1 MELENKRENIEIMN
15 LYKNRKGRELL
26 NFVDELKGDI
36 KINALE
42 RLISEMARDAKKDDF
57 DFDLSKWE
65 LYKEGE
71 YKFEVQYSENCIY
84 QSHQI
89 LWELLKRYS
98 KLDNRI
104 KKGNRLKTYL
114 NSIDAY
120 LWSGCE
126 KDIINLYKTYSD
138 KFVKSKQYLK
148 KLDKL
153 VEFFVKNDRGD
164 SKPFIVEYLVIQLP
178 KSEEHR
184 KYRNLLK
191 LVRAGVGNIAIK
203 MCKCNITG
211 PNSQDLEREVDLDC
225 PIHGERGKRESDTT
239 LITAIKYFEYE
250 YKRDLE

>member
-1 MELENKRENIEIMN
+1 MELENKRENIEIMK

-26 NFVDELKGDI
+26 NYVDKLKEDI

-42 RLISEMARDAKKDDF
+42 RLISEMAKDTKKDDIKF
-57 DFDLSKWE
+57 NNEWE
-65 LYKEGE
+65 VEKRGE
-71 YKFEVQYSENCIY
+71 YNFSVEYSKNCIF

-98 KLDNRI
+98 KLDD
-104 KKGNRLKTYL
+104 KVDKGNRLKTYL

-126 KDIINLYKTYSD
+126 EDVINLYKAYSH

-164 SKPFIVEYLVIQLP
+164 SKPFIVEYLVTQLP

-191 LVRAGVGNIAIK
+191 LVRAGVGDIAIK

-211 PNSQDLEREVDLDC
+211 PNAQDLEREVDWDC
-225 PIHGERGKRESDTT
+225 LIHGEGGKTESDKV
-239 LITAIKYFEYE
+239 LLKAIKYFEYE
-250 YKRDLE
+250 YKKDLE